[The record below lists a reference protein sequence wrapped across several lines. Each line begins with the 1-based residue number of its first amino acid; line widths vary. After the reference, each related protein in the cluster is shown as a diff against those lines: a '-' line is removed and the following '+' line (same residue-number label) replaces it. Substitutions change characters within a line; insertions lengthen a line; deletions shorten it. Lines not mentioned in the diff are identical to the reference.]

1 MLKYTPTIRIT
12 NCQTKKYLPVEQQW
26 SWKTVGHSLQTL
38 RQQMGKCRR
47 ELPRLYSKDQCLQS
61 RIHESRQ
68 EPWGNSENTN
78 FKHYEPGTKQPWW
91 WSYDL
96 GSGSGHDK
104 TLVHKKPVSLV
115 WASDV
120 SSLKKN
126 GLSMKMSFCFCNL
139 TFTLVKWPQDDLRSG
154 LWQIFGAKDNPL
166 LFLLFKQLSVTW

>member
-1 MLKYTPTIRIT
+1 MTRNHFIISKCNVLWGTKEKTKKMLKYTPTIRIT

-26 SWKTVGHSLQTL
+26 SWRTVGHSLQTL
-38 RQQMGKCRR
+38 NQQMGKCRR

-96 GSGSGHDK
+96 DLIKRPWVRVGSWQNFGS
-104 TLVHKKPVSLV
+104 
-115 WASDV
+115 
-120 SSLKKN
+120 
-126 GLSMKMSFCFCNL
+126 
-139 TFTLVKWPQDDLRSG
+139 
-154 LWQIFGAKDNPL
+154 
-166 LFLLFKQLSVTW
+166 

>member
-1 MLKYTPTIRIT
+1 MGTWLRQIYFQVKFYQICTTKLLTRNHCIISKCNVLWGTKEKTKKMLKYTPTIRIT

-26 SWKTVGHSLQTL
+26 SWRTVGHSLQTL

-96 GSGSGHDK
+96 DLIKRPWVRVGSWQNFGS
-104 TLVHKKPVSLV
+104 
-115 WASDV
+115 
-120 SSLKKN
+120 
-126 GLSMKMSFCFCNL
+126 
-139 TFTLVKWPQDDLRSG
+139 
-154 LWQIFGAKDNPL
+154 
-166 LFLLFKQLSVTW
+166 

>member
-1 MLKYTPTIRIT
+1 MTRNHFIISKCNVLWGTKEKTKKMLKYTPTIRIT

-26 SWKTVGHSLQTL
+26 SWRTVGHSLQTL

-68 EPWGNSENTN
+68 EPWGNSENAI

-96 GSGSGHDK
+96 DLIKRPWVRVGSWQNFGS
-104 TLVHKKPVSLV
+104 
-115 WASDV
+115 
-120 SSLKKN
+120 
-126 GLSMKMSFCFCNL
+126 
-139 TFTLVKWPQDDLRSG
+139 
-154 LWQIFGAKDNPL
+154 
-166 LFLLFKQLSVTW
+166 